1 MSYTLFP
8 WQPRGADML
17 ERTSGVLNWE
27 MRTGKTRTTLHA
39 HNTRVNTGEARD
51 MVVVGPSTALGVW
64 PEEAEAM
71 SLGLSFVRC
80 YGTKDTTRRLVP
92 DPSGWPDWMPRV
104 YLINP
109 EILPYWLGWFQDHLQ
124 VENFDLVADESHVY
138 LRCATGQTQRYS
150 AFDALSKG
158 TDRVWELSGTWYVN
172 SGLDVYWQ
180 LRPFGSGNN
189 PFFYTKKACFK
200 APWADNRNERACGRC
215 FACRYC
221 HAIPNGFAQTGLSYT
236 GIKNEGELWAKL
248 PNVLALRESDIRE
261 IALPDRFPVWV
272 GEGDADWPDQDLPDS
287 VIDAEQQALVPAK
300 IKLTQAYLAQLR
312 AGELAYVERPDR
324 PLAEWHE
331 PVVIFG
337 WHRAYTEGLARVL
350 GCPVITGDTSVR
362 DRDQIRRDFATGKVP
377 VLVGNLQSAGL
388 GIDLSAAR
396 WFLYGEP
403 RRDAALHYQAEARGR
418 GPKQRA
424 KTLRHAY
431 LLIRGSVDATIWKH
445 RLHRGDD
452 IERFYTAGRD
462 AGREAGG
469 RYLEESR

>member
-39 HNTRVNTGEARD
+39 HNVRVNAGRARD
-51 MVVVGPSTALGVW
+51 LVVVGPSTALGVW

-80 YGTKDTTRRLVP
+80 HGTKDTTKRLVP
-92 DPSGWPDWMPRV
+92 DPTAWPDWMPRV

-109 EILPYWLGWFQDHLQ
+109 EILPHWLGWFQEHLT
-124 VENFDLVADESHVY
+124 VEQFDLVADESHMY
-138 LRCATGQTQRYS
+138 LRCATGQTQRYL

-172 SGLDVYWQ
+172 SALDIYWQ
-180 LRPFGSGNN
+180 LRPFGAGNN
-189 PFFYTKKACFK
+189 PFFYMKKACFK
-200 APWADNRNERACGRC
+200 RPGCGRC

-221 HAIPNGFAQTGLSYT
+221 HAEYNAFAQTGISYT
-236 GIKNEGELWAKL
+236 GIRNEAELWAKL
-248 PNVLALRESDIRE
+248 PNVLALREEEVRT

-272 GEGDADWPDQDLPDS
+272 GEGDPDWPDEDLPDS
-287 VIDAEQQALVPAK
+287 VLDAEQQALVPAK

-312 AGELAYVERPDR
+312 QGDLRPVSRPDR
-324 PLAEWHE
+324 PLAEHHE

-350 GCPVITGDTSVR
+350 NCPVITGDTSQR
-362 DRDQIRRDFATGKVP
+362 DRDRIRHEFMAGKLP
-377 VLVGNLQSAGL
+377 LLVANLQSGGL

-418 GPKQRA
+418 GPNQKA
-424 KTLRHAY
+424 EVLRHAY

-469 RYLEESR
+469 RYREERR

>member
-1 MSYTLFP
+1 
-8 WQPRGADML
+8 ML

-39 HNTRVNTGEARD
+39 HNNRLNAGRSRD
-51 MVVVGPSTALGVW
+51 LVVVGPSTALGVW

-71 SLGLSFVRC
+71 RLGLSFVRC
-80 YGTKDTTRRLVP
+80 YGTKESTRRLVP
-92 DPSGWPDWMPRV
+92 DPTNWPDWMPRV

-109 EILPYWLGWFQDHLQ
+109 EILPYWLGWFQEHLE
-124 VENFDLVADESHVY
+124 VEQFNLVADESHVY
-138 LRCATGQTQRYS
+138 LRCTTGQTQRYI
-150 AFDALSKG
+150 AFDALAKG

-172 SGLDVYWQ
+172 SALDIYWQ
-180 LRPFGSGNN
+180 LRPFGSSNN
-189 PFFYTKKACFK
+189 PFFFTKKACFK
-200 APWADNRNERACGRC
+200 APWAKDRKNAACGRC

-221 HAIPNGFAQTGLSYT
+221 NAAPNPFAQTGLSYT
-236 GIKNEGELWAKL
+236 GIRNEDELWAKL
-248 PNVLALRESDIRE
+248 PNVLALREEEVRA

-272 GEGDADWPDQDLPDS
+272 GEGDAAWPDADLPDS
-287 VIDAEQQALVPAK
+287 VLDAEQQALVPAK
-300 IKLTQAYLAQLR
+300 IRLTQAYLAQLR

-324 PLAEWHE
+324 PLVEHHE

-350 GCPVITGDTSVR
+350 DCPVITGDTSVR
-362 DRDQIRRDFATGKVP
+362 DRDRIRHDFAAGKLP
-377 VLVGNLQSAGL
+377 LLVGNLQSAGL

-418 GPKQRA
+418 GPKQKA

-431 LLIRGSVDATIWKH
+431 LLIRGSVDATIWRH

-462 AGREAGG
+462 VGREAGG
-469 RYLEESR
+469 RFLEEVR